1 MKYSGWDLPGGP
13 VVKTPC
19 FHCRGI
25 GSVPGQGTKILHA
38 MWPAHTHT
46 HTHTHTKGN
55 ILVNR
60 KLTLYKTAY
69 LKEKIKSLLHTHAL
83 NM

>member
-38 MWPAHTHT
+38 MWPAHTQE
-46 HTHTHTKGN
+46 TKGEM
-55 ILVNR
+55 
-60 KLTLYKTAY
+60 TYKWVQVRVVATFSEGGCINVY
-69 LKEKIKSLLHTHAL
+69 LWLH
-83 NM
+83 